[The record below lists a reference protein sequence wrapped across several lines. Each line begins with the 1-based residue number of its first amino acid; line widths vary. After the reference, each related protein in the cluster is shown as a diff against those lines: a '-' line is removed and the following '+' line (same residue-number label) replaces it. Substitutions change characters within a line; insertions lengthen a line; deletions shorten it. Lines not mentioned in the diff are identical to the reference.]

1 MLSHSGES
9 IMFGKF
15 LRIAGILLLAI
26 TAVITF
32 LSGIGTTCVALDPVK
47 YDMAEIA
54 PYQWLYLFYVIA
66 GIIIGIMGILA
77 VIALIRRK
85 PNAYRNTI
93 IVLLLGSVVGGLHM
107 ATSRALR
114 GKSMPLD
121 FIVYTTIFTLILFL
135 IFRIPGIWNKINLT
149 GDDDSTTQLGVG
161 VSMFVT
167 GIVILTVQIWAGPTH
182 VIDGIN
188 YADAW
193 HTQMMVVGG
202 ALTILGGSLLLGIIV
217 DNILPHPF
225 QKFKTESARI
235 IK

>member
-1 MLSHSGES
+1 
-9 IMFGKF
+9 MFGKF
-15 LRIAGILLLAI
+15 LRIVGILLLGI

-54 PYQWLYLFYVIA
+54 PYQWLYLFYVVA

-77 VIALIRRK
+77 LITLIRRK
-85 PNAYRNTI
+85 PNGYRNTI

-114 GKSMPLD
+114 GNSMPLD
-121 FIVYTTIFTLILFL
+121 FIVYTTIFTLIVFL
-135 IFRIPGIWNKINLT
+135 IFRIPSIWNKLNLT
-149 GDDDSTTQLGVG
+149 GDDDDTTQLGAG
-161 VSMFVT
+161 VTMFVT

-188 YADAW
+188 YADVW

-202 ALTILGGSLLLGIIV
+202 SLTILGASLLLGIIMDIV
-217 DNILPHPF
+217 FPHPF
-225 QKFKTESARI
+225 RSFKAQSA
-235 IK
+235 